1 MSALSIDKKIARRQ
15 RGIKLRPNDAFFR
28 AGRLLV
34 VSSASGSTVEYQFA
48 DGRSVSQTRQ
58 EFLSRD
64 LTRVPVKKGDAP
76 TNLSMAK
83 SISRSKN
90 FSKREKMSL
99 LRGLIRASS
108 GDEKMEISSI
118 LSDVRSLPSVSL
130 V

>member
-15 RGIKLRPNDAFFR
+15 RGIRLRPNDAFFR

-34 VSSASGSTVEYQFA
+34 INSASGPTVEYQFA
-48 DGRSVSQTRQ
+48 DGRSVSQTKQ

-64 LTRVPVKKGDAP
+64 LTRVSVKKGESP
-76 TNLSMAK
+76 TNLSMAI

-99 LRGLIRASS
+99 LRGLVKSSS
-108 GDEKMEISSI
+108 GQEKIDISAI
-118 LSDVRSLPSVSL
+118 LSDVRSSPSVSSI
-130 V
+130 